1 VKLPEFRWDA
11 ALLERCEHWRLPGR
25 TRAIPGESEAER
37 DARVQRDR
45 LHRAVQ
51 RDEFLRQTYEA
62 LAAARGLQLTDKL
75 VPIQALIYGVR
86 SKDQWGVVPPEIL
99 TIESASLMTV
109 AMRGSGAGAKMPSQ
123 IYNVPLP
130 RIAVDRAVSMMRG
143 WGVRPK
149 VLPFSFINPRGCH
162 ALYIAPK
169 ARDT

>member
-1 VKLPEFRWDA
+1 MRMPEFHFDA
-11 ALLERCEHWRLPGR
+11 ALLERCEFHRRPGLV
-25 TRAIPGESEAER
+25 RAIPGESEAER

-62 LAAARGLQLTDKL
+62 FAAARGLQLTDKL
-75 VPIQALIYGVR
+75 VPIQALVYGVR

-99 TIESASLMTV
+99 AIESASLMTV

-130 RIAVDRAVSMMRG
+130 RIAVDRAVSLMRG
-143 WGVRPK
+143 WGMRPK
-149 VLPFSFINPRGCH
+149 VLPFSFINPRGCY